1 MRKLIVLLCFLL
13 TLSLAFPVAAASD
26 LPKSHMFYDEINYL
40 IERNVLNGYPD
51 GTMHPDSGVTRAEA
65 VMMIGRLK
73 GFDGKQQNTIF
84 SDVPSSH
91 KASGYIAAA
100 AKAKLINGYP
110 DGTYRPNN
118 TITRAEMA
126 FILSRLFVVPF
137 RADVSFTDISPDMA
151 VFEPIQQI
159 LAANITIGYP
169 NKTFR
174 PNVKVTR
181 GQFSAFLAR
190 GLEAK
195 FKNRAT
201 ISNSYLRDKTKSYSY
216 DTEYGAERHVY
227 NYVPSR
233 YGLEMGFVWSIYKED
248 RSLLTDTL
256 EFETHESY
264 IFGMPYSE
272 AYTELIYPIKIGQ
285 AWYTDTEYSA
295 PRVITKTNVTVHT
308 PFKTFTNAVE
318 VTVAANPQF
327 SEKGHVYYMVEGYGE
342 VKSVNLDGT
351 VTKELVAVE

>member
-1 MRKLIVLLCFLL
+1 MVILSFLL
-13 TLSLAFPVAAASD
+13 ALSFTLSVSAASD
-26 LPKSHMFYDEINYL
+26 LPESHMFYEEINYL
-40 IERNVLNGYPD
+40 IARDVLRGYPD
-51 GTMHPDSGVTRAEA
+51 GTMRPDTGVTRAEA
-65 VMMIGRLK
+65 VTMIGRLK
-73 GFDGKQQNTIF
+73 GFDGKQRNTGF

-126 FILSRLFVVPF
+126 FVLSRLFVVPF
-137 RADVSFTDISPDMA
+137 RAEVSFTDVSPKMA
-151 VFEPIQQI
+151 VYEPVQQI

-169 NKTFR
+169 NKKFR
-174 PNVKVTR
+174 PNDSVTR

-195 FKNRAT
+195 FKNDAT
-201 ISNSYLRDKTKSYSY
+201 ITHSYLRDKTKTYTY
-216 DTEYGAERHVY
+216 DTEYGTERHVY
-227 NYVPSR
+227 NYVPTR
-233 YGLEMGFVWSIYKED
+233 YGLEMGFIWSIYQED
-248 RSLLTDTL
+248 GSLLTDTL
-256 EFETHESY
+256 EIETHETY
-264 IFGMPYSE
+264 TFGLPYSE
-272 AYTELIYPIKIGQ
+272 SYTELTYPVKIGQ

-295 PRVITKTNVTVHT
+295 PRVITKTNTTVKT
-308 PFKTFTNAVE
+308 AYKTFTNAVE

-342 VKSVNLDGT
+342 VKSVNKDGK
-351 VTKELVAVE
+351 VTKELIAVE

>member
-1 MRKLIVLLCFLL
+1 MKKLLFALCFIL
-13 TLSLAFPVAAASD
+13 TLSLPFSVAAVSD
-26 LPKSHMFYDEINYL
+26 LPNSQPFYDEINYL
-40 IERNVLNGYPD
+40 IERDVLRGYPD
-51 GTMHPDSGVTRAEA
+51 GSMRPDLEVTRAEA

-73 GFDGKQQNTIF
+73 GFNSKQRDTGF

-137 RADVSFTDISPDMA
+137 HVNVSFTDISPKMA
-151 VFEPIQQI
+151 VYEPIQQI

-174 PNVKVTR
+174 PNASVTR

-195 FKNRAT
+195 FKNDAT
-201 ISNSYLRDKTKSYSY
+201 ISHSYLRDKTKSYIY
-216 DTEYGAERHVY
+216 DTEYGIERHVY
-227 NYVPSR
+227 NYVPTR
-233 YGLEMGFVWSIYKED
+233 YGLDMGFVWSIYQD
-248 RSLLTDTL
+248 DGSLLTDTV
-256 EFETHESY
+256 EFETYEIY
-264 IFGMPYSE
+264 TFGMPYSE
-272 AYTELIYPIKIGQ
+272 SYMELIYPVKVGQ
-285 AWYTDTEYSA
+285 EWYTDTEYSA
-295 PRVITKTNVTVHT
+295 PRVITKTKVTVRT
-308 PFKTFTNAVE
+308 SYKTFTNAVE
-318 VTVAANPQF
+318 VTVAANPIF

-342 VKSVNLDGT
+342 VKSVNFDGT
-351 VTKELVAVE
+351 VTKELMAVE